1 MGVLLQ
7 NDEKSIVMGYL
18 SFSFIRQ
25 EVAKSYDKRIGELYL
40 KLYSPFFQGYSDEEN
55 KYFDD
60 NLPKYLNIFLFHS
73 DCDGYFSKTNVKNI
87 YKELVKLKPKF
98 NNENT
103 EKKYKELLELF
114 KEGKRIDL
122 F

>member
-18 SFSFIRQ
+18 SFGFIRQ
-25 EVAKSYDKRIGELYL
+25 EVAKSHDKRIGELYL

-87 YKELVKLKPKF
+87 YKELVKLKP
-98 NNENT
+98 NLIMRIQ
-103 EKKYKELLELF
+103 KKNIKNY
-114 KEGKRIDL
+114 
-122 F
+122 